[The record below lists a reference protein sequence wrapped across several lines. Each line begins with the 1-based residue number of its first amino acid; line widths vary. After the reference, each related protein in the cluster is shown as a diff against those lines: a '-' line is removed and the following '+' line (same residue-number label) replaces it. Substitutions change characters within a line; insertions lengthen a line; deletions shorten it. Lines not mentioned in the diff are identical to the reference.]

1 MGIAFDYYTAQPYNS
16 VMVFIETSTFS
27 KLLYEYLT
35 DDEYFA
41 LQSYLAEHPEAGDIV
56 PRSGGVRKVRWALA
70 GRGKRGGV
78 RVIYYWK
85 QRDDEIWMLTLY
97 AKNEVSTIPGHILK
111 KIVEEIKND

>member
-1 MGIAFDYYTAQPYNS
+1 MI
-16 VMVFIETSTFS
+16 FIETSIFTR
-27 KLLYEYLT
+27 LVYEYIT

-41 LQSYLAEHPEAGDIV
+41 LQSYLFERPEAGDVV

-78 RVIYYWK
+78 RVICYWK

-97 AKNEVSTIPGHILK
+97 AKNEVSTIPGHMLK